1 MEIKNVIYTFDDV
14 LNECKKYINNA
25 EDLALIKKAYL
36 FANEKHKGQLRKSG
50 DPYITHCLGVAMI
63 LAKLNTGPKT
73 ICAGLLHDVIEDTPT
88 KIEEVTSEFSSEVAQ
103 LVEALTKVT
112 RLSDYQNVEFTS
124 ENHRKIFV
132 AMAKDVRVI
141 LVKLADRLHNMR
153 TLQYQPPVK
162 QKRIAQETLDVYAPI
177 AHRLG
182 LNSFQTEFEDTALYY
197 LDRSN
202 YNLIENK
209 LNKLTK
215 NLSESIEKIEKQI
228 DEILSKSNIKY
239 TITHRLKSIYSIYK
253 KMFNKNYTFEQIY
266 DFMALR
272 IITENIQNCY
282 EILGF
287 LHASFKPVPGRFKDY
302 IAMPKANMYQSLHT
316 TVVTADGNFF
326 EVQIRTHD
334 MDLLAEGGVAA
345 HWRYKEGSSYDAKK
359 EQEEIENQLHW
370 FKEMVSIVENNEDE
384 SQHDIV
390 SSLSHDIFDTHV
402 YVFTPKGN
410 VICLPNGSTPIDFAF
425 KIHSEIGEH
434 LSGAKVNGILV
445 PISYKLTTGDIVEV
459 ITNKNNFPN
468 SEWINIAQTSFAK
481 TRIRKFLFKQDNEYS
496 KDELIKNSRQVLT
509 DYLKE
514 KKVKASIE
522 ELLDKDLLK
531 HFEVETIDDLLLLIQ
546 KKNVNPSN
554 IFSHS
559 AKYNE
564 IISSRKSSNKTADI
578 TKRVSKSSGI
588 ICLPN
593 GDSIMS
599 TLANCCQPVLGD
611 EIVGFVT
618 LGQGVKIHRKDCP
631 NIHDTNKDRL
641 IEVMW
646 NPNNASG
653 KEFAVDLE
661 ILSQDRQNLVSDILN
676 TLNIANAKVT
686 KLSAKANY
694 SNQTTKITLTLLA
707 KNAETLE
714 FFISSIYKVKSIIN
728 ISRRVR

>member
-1 MEIKNVIYTFDDV
+1 MEIENVIYTFDDV

-481 TRIRKFLFKQDNEYS
+481 NRIRKFLIKQDNEYS

-728 ISRRVR
+728 ISRRIR

>member
-36 FANEKHKGQLRKSG
+36 FANEKHSGQLRKSG

-88 KIEEVTSEFSSEVAQ
+88 KIEEVTSEFSNEVAQ

-153 TLQYQPPVK
+153 TLQYQPPIK

-345 HWRYKEGSSYDAKK
+345 HWRYKEGTSYDAKK

-481 TRIRKFLFKQDNEYS
+481 NRIRKFLIKQDNEYS

-559 AKYNE
+559 VKYNE